1 MDTELSGQMSLDVG
15 WIGWGALHASLWRDT
30 VSGGRIRI
38 SLGGC
43 WRRLMARGGL
53 YRLRK
58 DERGNGKSNR
68 NQLKLV
74 QLSRLLTK
82 THKVWKFRQG
92 RLECNSVSSM
102 HT

>member
-1 MDTELSGQMSLDVG
+1 MDTEPSGQMSLDAG

-30 VSGGRIRI
+30 VSGRRVRI

-43 WRRLMARGGL
+43 WRRLRAQGGL

-58 DERGNGKSNR
+58 DERDNGKPNR
-68 NQLKLV
+68 SQLKPV
-74 QLSRLLTK
+74 QLSWPLTK
-82 THKVWKFRQG
+82 THKVWKFRQA
-92 RLECNSVSSM
+92 RPEYKSVSSM